1 MGFLERKAATSSAA
15 VSHHGVTIITAGCHF
30 NGKLFCRGV
39 SRIGGSIDG
48 EVVAEGMVI
57 IEEDAVINANIT
69 AQEVVIQG
77 KVKGRLEVET
87 RVEIIST
94 GEFTGELITPS
105 LHVED
110 GGLLN
115 GTTTMV
121 AKPTDRKTLGKRKG
135 KNTKKQASSDEKRDV
150 SKLEH
155 KIEIAETEV
164 TKSPEV
170 GIS

>member
-1 MGFLERKAATSSAA
+1 MGFLERKAATSS
-15 VSHHGVTIITAGCHF
+15 STMTNHGVTIITAGCHF

-48 EVVAEGMVI
+48 ELVAEGMVI
-57 IEEDAVINANIT
+57 IEEDAIINANIT

-77 KVKGRLEVET
+77 KVKGKLEVEK

-105 LHVED
+105 LYVED

-115 GTTTMV
+115 GTTRMV
-121 AKPTDRKTLGKRKG
+121 AKAAESTLGKRKN
-135 KNTKKQASSDEKRDV
+135 KSPRKQAPAEDKRDV

-155 KIEIAETEV
+155 KIEIAEAEV
-164 TKSPEV
+164 SKSPEV